1 MNNEKTSV
9 ITVKKPGQ
17 KNKIQVRQVKSCR
30 TSVCASPEG
39 KSDLWKEIDSERKS
53 TALQLTQS
61 LLKKK
66 ERNIPF
72 RLAKTTDS
80 NKSSNR
86 YSLDNVNS
94 IDEIDRSEEDYSCID
109 FNVDKIEFSSDI
121 SVERAETPC
130 LRSDNFF

>member
-86 YSLDNVNS
+86 HSLDNVNS